1 MKGMMKKLLAIIKK
15 DTILRF
21 TSPMEWMFFII
32 LPLVFIYLISGGTNQ
47 SGDPRL
53 VLTVADQAGS
63 ALSQTLF
70 EELARS
76 SAVNPVLTEYDQAIK
91 DFEQLKVSAV
101 LIIPEGFDAAAL
113 AKGSAALELRKQPNA
128 LNGLAAE
135 QAVELAVGRVSS
147 LAEVARVSTERAAA
161 YQPFADD
168 AARQAFY
175 DTAFAQAQ
183 TMLAEAPD
191 RLQSVA
197 GGTADPIEYDAKANS
212 TAGQMITWVFI
223 PLIGLSAM
231 LAYERA
237 NGTLRRLLVT
247 PTSKATFLGGTI
259 LGQGLTA
266 LVQMTILILF
276 GILVMKLKWG
286 QSPAGLALVMVSFT
300 LAAAALGTMLGTF
313 VKSESQANGLSILIG
328 MLMAMMGGCWY
339 PIELFPAGVRSAAQA
354 LPTYW
359 AMQGFLD
366 IAVRGQGPAGVLQ
379 ECAVLLGF
387 AALFFAVGIARFK
400 YE

>member
-1 MKGMMKKLLAIIKK
+1 MKKLLAIIKK
-15 DTILRF
+15 DTVLRF

-32 LPLVFIYLISGGTNQ
+32 LPLVFISLISGGTTQ

-53 VLTVADQAGS
+53 MLSVADQAGN
-63 ALSQTLF
+63 ALSGALV
-70 EELARS
+70 EELAKS
-76 SAVNPVLTEYDQAIK
+76 SAVNPVLTEYDQALK
-91 DFEQLKVSAV
+91 DFDQLKVSAV
-101 LIIPEGFDAAAL
+101 LIIPAEFSAEAL
-113 AKGSAALELRKQPNA
+113 TAGNAALELRKQPNT
-128 LNGLAAE
+128 LNGIAAE
-135 QAVELAVGRVSS
+135 QAVQLAASRITS
-147 LAEVARVSTERAAA
+147 LADVARVSTERAGEF
-161 YQPFADD
+161 QPFADD

-175 DTAFAQAQ
+175 ESAFAQAQ
-183 TMLAEAPD
+183 TMLSEAPD
-191 RLQSVA
+191 RLQSVV
-197 GGTADPIEYDAKANS
+197 GSTADPIDYDAKANS

-231 LAYERA
+231 FAYERA
-237 NGTLRRLLVT
+237 SGTLRRLLVT
-247 PTSKATFLGGTI
+247 PTSKATFLSGTI

-266 LVQMTILILF
+266 LLQMTILIVF
-276 GILVMKLKWG
+276 GILVMKMKWG
-286 QSPAGLALVMVSFT
+286 QSPAGLAMVMVSFT

-328 MLMAMMGGCWY
+328 MLLAMMGGCWY
-339 PIELFPAGVRSAAQA
+339 PIELFPPAIRSAAQA

-387 AALFFAVGIARFK
+387 ALLFFTIGIVRFK

>member
-1 MKGMMKKLLAIIKK
+1 MKKLLAIIKK
-15 DTILRF
+15 DTVLRF

-32 LPLVFIYLISGGTNQ
+32 LPLVFISLISGGTTQ

-53 VLTVADQAGS
+53 MLSVADQAGN
-63 ALSQTLF
+63 ALSGALV
-70 EELARS
+70 EELAKS
-76 SAVNPVLTEYDQAIK
+76 SAVNPVLTEYDQALK
-91 DFEQLKVSAV
+91 DFDQLKVSAV
-101 LIIPEGFDAAAL
+101 LIIPAEFSAEAL
-113 AKGSAALELRKQPNA
+113 TAGNAALELRKQPNT
-128 LNGLAAE
+128 LNGIAAE
-135 QAVELAVGRVSS
+135 QAVQLAASRITS
-147 LAEVARVSTERAAA
+147 LADVARVSTERAGEF
-161 YQPFADD
+161 QPFADD

-175 DTAFAQAQ
+175 ESAFAQAQ
-183 TMLAEAPD
+183 TMLSEAPD
-191 RLQSVA
+191 RLQSVV
-197 GGTADPIEYDAKANS
+197 GSTADPIDYDAKANS

-231 LAYERA
+231 FAYERA
-237 NGTLRRLLVT
+237 SGTLRRLLVT
-247 PTSKATFLGGTI
+247 PTSKATFLSGTI

-266 LVQMTILILF
+266 LLQMTILIVF
-276 GILVMKLKWG
+276 GILVMKMKWG
-286 QSPAGLALVMVSFT
+286 QSPAGLAMVMVSFT

-328 MLMAMMGGCWY
+328 MLLAMMGGCWY
-339 PIELFPAGVRSAAQA
+339 PIELFPPAIRSAAQA

-379 ECAVLLGF
+379 ECAVLMGF
-387 AALFFAVGIARFK
+387 ALLFFTIGIVRFK

>member
-1 MKGMMKKLLAIIKK
+1 MKKLLAIIKK

-147 LAEVARVSTERAAA
+147 LADVARVSTERAGA

-175 DTAFAQAQ
+175 DKRFRTSSDHA
-183 TMLAEAPD
+183 
-191 RLQSVA
+191 
-197 GGTADPIEYDAKANS
+197 
-212 TAGQMITWVFI
+212 
-223 PLIGLSAM
+223 
-231 LAYERA
+231 
-237 NGTLRRLLVT
+237 LRG
-247 PTSKATFLGGTI
+247 SG
-259 LGQGLTA
+259 
-266 LVQMTILILF
+266 
-276 GILVMKLKWG
+276 
-286 QSPAGLALVMVSFT
+286 
-300 LAAAALGTMLGTF
+300 
-313 VKSESQANGLSILIG
+313 
-328 MLMAMMGGCWY
+328 
-339 PIELFPAGVRSAAQA
+339 
-354 LPTYW
+354 
-359 AMQGFLD
+359 
-366 IAVRGQGPAGVLQ
+366 
-379 ECAVLLGF
+379 
-387 AALFFAVGIARFK
+387 
-400 YE
+400 